1 VPHVINGG
9 IRKGKYGLA
18 LIMRMALLAA
28 IKDVEKAKGKS
39 LPELRADGRVTD
51 PLALWYT
58 IRQCLPRKDTR
69 LYSA

>member
-1 VPHVINGG
+1 MVYNGG
-9 IRKGKYGLA
+9 IRKGKYDLA
-18 LIMRMALLAA
+18 SVMCTALLAA
-28 IKDVEKAKGKS
+28 IKEVEKAKSKS

-51 PLALWYT
+51 PLALWHT